1 MHGRTILS
9 ILSFNLVFGQGQV
22 RFSKV
27 SLLTP
32 RLSEVLRI
40 GFLRRQLSNAVV
52 FSGSNFSDFSGSVLS
67 QSCFGAAWF
76 HPSRCDRLEPALKA
90 RMVKEVLI
98 RYYVCYIPYNYF
110 AQDVYVYMCF
120 C

>member
-40 GFLRRQLSNAVV
+40 GFLTSTFQCCCFLRIEFLGFLRI
-52 FSGSNFSDFSGSVLS
+52 GSKSKLFWCCMVSS
-67 QSCFGAAWF
+67 
-76 HPSRCDRLEPALKA
+76 EP
-90 RMVKEVLI
+90 M
-98 RYYVCYIPYNYF
+98 
-110 AQDVYVYMCF
+110 
-120 C
+120 